1 LYFRLQYIFLVGN
14 SNPYFS
20 PFSTVCP
27 MKHTLFL
34 PFLAVLF
41 TTLFGVNLH
50 AENTWN
56 AGVARAII
64 TPQEPIW
71 QVGFSDRTE
80 PAKEVI
86 ADLWAKALAL
96 KDADGNKGI
105 IFTMDILGTKREVS
119 DAIKSRIAE
128 KHGLDRNRIILNS
141 SHTHSGP
148 AIMLTPMATRAITL
162 DADRFGE
169 IQKYTDWFIDRV
181 VLLADEAFAKI
192 QPVTIHTNYGLSR
205 MQVNRR
211 DNKGSGPLDNV
222 TGPLDYS
229 VPVMKVQA
237 KGGSNEIIAV
247 LFGYA
252 CHPTTLNIN
261 KFSGDWCGFAQEE
274 IEKRYPG
281 TTAMFFQGAC
291 GDLTVFPRNA
301 ENYSRLIGESIAVI
315 VACMLK
321 EPMTEQKPSLAVAYT
336 EVALPYGWQ
345 PSQDELEMIA
355 LMPNP
360 IAQSYAEHLLQ
371 VIKEQGTL
379 DETYPCYPVQAW
391 RIGDLPLF
399 TLGGEVLVQYS
410 IHTKRMF
417 GEQAF
422 VMAYSNDMVAYIPTA
437 RAIREGGYEV
447 MESQIGYGRHGRWA
461 PEIEKIIVEAVA
473 LMGEQVGFKPDR
485 NRVEWTE

>member
-1 LYFRLQYIFLVGN
+1 
-14 SNPYFS
+14 
-20 PFSTVCP
+20 
-27 MKHTLFL
+27 MKHTLFF

-41 TTLFGVNLH
+41 TAFFGVNLH

-64 TPQEPIW
+64 TPQEPVW
-71 QVGFSDRTE
+71 QVGFADRTE

-105 IFTMDILGTKREVS
+105 IFTMDILGTRREVS
-119 DAIKSRIAE
+119 ETIKSRIAE
-128 KHGLDRNRIILNS
+128 KHGLDRSRIILNS

-148 AIMLTPMATRAITL
+148 AIMLTPMEIMSETEDAERFAAI
-162 DADRFGE
+162 R
-169 IQKYTDWFIDRV
+169 KYTDWFIDRV
-181 VLLADEAFAKI
+181 VLLADEAIAKM

-211 DNKGSGPLDNV
+211 DNKGGSGPLDTV
-222 TGPLDYS
+222 TGPHDYS

-237 KGGSNEIIAV
+237 RGGSNEIIAV

-301 ENYSRLIGESIAVI
+301 ENYSRHIGEGIAVI
-315 VACMLK
+315 VAGMLK
-321 EPMTEQKPSLAVAYT
+321 EPMTEQRPSLAVAYT
-336 EVALPYGWQ
+336 EIALPYGWQ

-360 IAQSYAEHLLQ
+360 IAQRYAEHLLK
-371 VIKEQGTL
+371 VIETQGAL
-379 DETYPCYPVQAW
+379 DKTYPYYPVQAW

-422 VMAYSNDMVAYIPTA
+422 VLAYTNDMVAYIPTA
-437 RAIREGGYEV
+437 RAIREGGCEV
-447 MESQIGYGRHGRWA
+447 MESQIGYGRQGRWA
-461 PEIEKIIVEAVA
+461 PEIERIIVEAIA
-473 LMGEQVGFKPDR
+473 QMGEQVGFKPDR
-485 NRVEWTE
+485 NFMVE